1 MDLLKKLWKIFSRTE
16 KKRIILILILVI
28 IGTLFEVFSI
38 TLIFPF
44 INVVMNPNQLIENQ
58 FLNRI
63 YIFLGVESTF
73 KFLVTA
79 SFVLL
84 FLFIVK
90 NVYLYF
96 LCYIQLK
103 IISEQRVNFSRH
115 LLEIYLKKPYT
126 FHLQKNTSELIRNI
140 NIDTVN
146 LSAGILKP
154 LVFLI
159 SELFIV
165 FGLIILLMIIDP
177 LTTSAVLFIL
187 SMCMAL
193 FFIIY
198 RRKLEKYG
206 EEVQYSQGQ
215 MIKWASQGL
224 GASKEI
230 KVSRKEKFF
239 VESYDKSSNTFAIAF
254 RYYNTLLK
262 VPQLLVETIIV
273 ACILFVIIIVL
284 LQGKSVSA
292 MIPLLTIF
300 VVAAIRLMPALY
312 HIGNHINSIIY
323 SKPSMNVIYN
333 DIIMKDEANMSLK
346 KEQNEDTLDEFNY
359 KKLQYSINLINI
371 SYCYPGRGKD
381 VISNVSLSIPIGS
394 SVAFFGPSG
403 VGKTTLVDIILGL
416 LKPKNGRVVA
426 DGVNIHEN
434 LSAWSK
440 KIGYIPQFIYILD
453 DTIRR
458 NVAFGMKDED
468 IDDEKVWETLEKT
481 QLKKFIEELP
491 LGIDTIVGEMGM
503 RMSGGQ
509 RQRIGIARALYYDP
523 EILVLDEATSSI
535 DINTEKE
542 VLRTI
547 EPLRGK
553 KTVIIIAHRLSTI
566 KNCDMIYK
574 MKEGRLVI

>member
-96 LCYIQLK
+96 LHYIQLK